1 MNKKNEQMDKQ
12 ISNCGRK
19 EVDKDLSNPPKK
31 CFKSAVALTN
41 EWTNK
46 WMNKRMDKAM
56 GEGYL
61 CNSRIYVSKVLHHQ
75 LVNKRTNNQMNERKY
90 KRMSV
95 CAM

>member
-41 EWTNK
+41 E
-46 WMNKRMDKAM
+46 
-56 GEGYL
+56 
-61 CNSRIYVSKVLHHQ
+61 
-75 LVNKRTNNQMNERKY
+75 
-90 KRMSV
+90 
-95 CAM
+95 